1 MRNSGWRRGGRGGR
15 WNTEDGVEASSEADA
30 EACHDQEAC
39 GNMLYEKTGSGM
51 HESVHR
57 ETRRGTPAQWA
68 ALWCALGVLVITAT
82 SLTLAVVVM
91 ERDRH
96 AQRDSKG
103 AHVAHAASASSA
115 PAFEAP
121 WGPPPPRVKMPSFRP
136 CTFQNDT
143 QDAGLVLLRGG
154 IVYAPRHLGRRHV
167 LFGGGRVLRIFDEAA
182 EVEADNLLKLGLVTL
197 VDVTDR
203 LIVPGFVDMHVHVT
217 GGGGESGPESKV
229 PESRLSDLF
238 KGGLTTVVGI
248 LGTDSVSRTPVELLT
263 KVNALNRSPMT
274 AYMWTGAYKTLPEVP
289 TVTGTVEKDIAFITP
304 IIGTKTAISDHR
316 SSQEDAAVL
325 RNLVAQARVGGML
338 GGKAGLVYAHMGDG
352 SAGLAP
358 LFDVVDN
365 TPIPITQMLPTH
377 MGRTQQLVTEGVEWL
392 TRGGAIDVTASS
404 NAPNIIEQYNA
415 SVADMSR
422 VSVSSDAYGSIP
434 EYNAQKQLVGYDYA
448 RPDRLL
454 AFLRTMVLSRNH
466 DVADVLALMTENPA
480 RTLQVPKGRIEVGA
494 DADLLVLEPQSLEVV
509 YSVARGMPVLTPEC
523 VAKDLF
529 EH

>member
-1 MRNSGWRRGGRGGR
+1 
-15 WNTEDGVEASSEADA
+15 
-30 EACHDQEAC
+30 
-39 GNMLYEKTGSGM
+39 
-51 HESVHR
+51 
-57 ETRRGTPAQWA
+57 
-68 ALWCALGVLVITAT
+68 
-82 SLTLAVVVM
+82 
-91 ERDRH
+91 
-96 AQRDSKG
+96 
-103 AHVAHAASASSA
+103 
-115 PAFEAP
+115 
-121 WGPPPPRVKMPSFRP
+121 
-136 CTFQNDT
+136 
-143 QDAGLVLLRGG
+143 
-154 IVYAPRHLGRRHV
+154 
-167 LFGGGRVLRIFDEAA
+167 
-182 EVEADNLLKLGLVTL
+182 
-197 VDVTDR
+197 
-203 LIVPGFVDMHVHVT
+203 MHVHVT

-263 KVNALNRSPMT
+263 KINALNRSPMT

-358 LFDVVDN
+358 LLDVVDN